1 MLGERSMNKTTTA
14 QTWKYM
20 VENDMIMREI
30 KCQLLEK
37 GKTKLN
43 SNM

>member
-1 MLGERSMNKTTTA
+1 MLGERSMNKTAKA
-14 QTWKYM
+14 QTWKY
-20 VENDMIMREI
+20 VVDIDIIMRER